1 MNAYMKQI
9 YHSLML
15 KNNLQSLY
23 SLPIQESITH
33 QSLYRLVKIF
43 LTSKEMDELLAVEIQ
58 GFLIQFT
65 MKAHKLSKKGYQRYH
80 QQSLGF

>member
-15 KNNLQSLY
+15 KNNPQSLY

-65 MKAHKLSKKGYQRYH
+65 MKVHKLSKKDYQRYH